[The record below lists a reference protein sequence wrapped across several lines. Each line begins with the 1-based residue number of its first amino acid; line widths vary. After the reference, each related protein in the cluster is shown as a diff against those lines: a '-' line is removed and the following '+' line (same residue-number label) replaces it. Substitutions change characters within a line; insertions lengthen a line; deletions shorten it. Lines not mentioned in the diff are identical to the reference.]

1 MARHRNIRR
10 MTFEDEY
17 EDEDAYGINA
27 EDEVAMSP
35 TTAQFMYRRDAC
47 ANRSLS
53 SFMTT
58 ERKPKQEEQATAA
71 ATAVA
76 SEALSEDKQLAD
88 AVRQI
93 QDVLGRGIDESTLR
107 KVLLQY
113 DCDVARATDRI
124 LSDQEFEKTK
134 PALVAAIQ
142 AATGHQHRGN
152 EWHPSITVVS
162 SEMLKA
168 NGTVG
173 GVGFGSQRSLS
184 APNSRGMSQSASP
197 RWYSPTPDN
206 RKSPTS
212 QRRNTNTRDGLHSPR
227 GTPERHE
234 SRPSPAGTSTPER
247 DTTVSEVTR
256 SSTPATPSALT
267 RKMSRQTSKNLMVDV
282 MAELEKRKGGKE
294 MINLVVIGHVD
305 AGKST
310 LLGHV
315 LHLLGNVSQRSMHK
329 YESESRK
336 AGKSSFAYAW
346 VLDETGEERSR
357 GITMDIAMTRFET
370 KKKIVTLLDAPGH
383 KDFIP
388 NMITGAAQ
396 ADVAILVVDARPGE
410 FEAGFQAGGQT
421 REHAVLARS
430 LGVTQL
436 AVAVNK
442 MDAIEWL
449 QGRFN
454 EIVQKLGQFLKQAGF
469 RESDVKYIPCSGLTG
484 VNLIQLVEK
493 NELSMW
499 YKGPCLVDRI
509 DAFKHVQRPLEK
521 SFRCSVSDVFRIGGS
536 GITVSGKIASGH
548 IQVGEV
554 VAVMPAGDQALV
566 KAISIHD
573 DSTQWAVAG
582 DHVCMT
588 LTEIDISKTPV
599 GSMLCD
605 PSNPVRPVLKFR
617 ARIIVFNIEI
627 PITKG
632 FPVMLHYQSVNE
644 AAVINRLVSVLNK
657 NTGEVIARKPRCLS
671 KQSTA
676 LVEIE
681 PARSVC
687 VELFK
692 DFKDLGRFMLRSGGT
707 TIAAGIVTDII
718 Q

>member
-1 MARHRNIRR
+1 M
-10 MTFEDEY
+10 
-17 EDEDAYGINA
+17 
-27 EDEVAMSP
+27 
-35 TTAQFMYRRDAC
+35 
-47 ANRSLS
+47 
-53 SFMTT
+53 
-58 ERKPKQEEQATAA
+58 
-71 ATAVA
+71 
-76 SEALSEDKQLAD
+76 
-88 AVRQI
+88 
-93 QDVLGRGIDESTLR
+93 
-107 KVLLQY
+107 
-113 DCDVARATDRI
+113 
-124 LSDQEFEKTK
+124 
-134 PALVAAIQ
+134 
-142 AATGHQHRGN
+142 
-152 EWHPSITVVS
+152 
-162 SEMLKA
+162 
-168 NGTVG
+168 
-173 GVGFGSQRSLS
+173 
-184 APNSRGMSQSASP
+184 
-197 RWYSPTPDN
+197 
-206 RKSPTS
+206 
-212 QRRNTNTRDGLHSPR
+212 
-227 GTPERHE
+227 
-234 SRPSPAGTSTPER
+234 
-247 DTTVSEVTR
+247 
-256 SSTPATPSALT
+256 
-267 RKMSRQTSKNLMVDV
+267 
-282 MAELEKRKGGKE
+282 
-294 MINLVVIGHVD
+294 
-305 AGKST
+305 
-310 LLGHV
+310 
-315 LHLLGNVSQRSMHK
+315 
-329 YESESRK
+329 
-336 AGKSSFAYAW
+336 
-346 VLDETGEERSR
+346 
-357 GITMDIAMTRFET
+357 
-370 KKKIVTLLDAPGH
+370 
-383 KDFIP
+383 
-388 NMITGAAQ
+388 
-396 ADVAILVVDARPGE
+396 ADVAILVVDARPCE

-421 REHAVLARS
+421 REHSVLARL

-449 QGRFN
+449 QERFN

-484 VNLIQLVEK
+484 VNLIQLAEK
-493 NELSMW
+493 DKLSMW

-692 DFKDLGRFMLRSGGT
+692 DFKDLGRFMLQSGGT